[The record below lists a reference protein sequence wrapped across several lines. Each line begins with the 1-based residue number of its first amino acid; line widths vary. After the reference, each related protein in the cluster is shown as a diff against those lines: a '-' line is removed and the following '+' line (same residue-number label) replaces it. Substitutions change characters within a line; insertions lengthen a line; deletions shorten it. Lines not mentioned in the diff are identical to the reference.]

1 MDFILVPGL
10 LFSKDG
16 YRLGFG
22 GGYYDRLLAKLSPD
36 VPRVG
41 ICFEEQV
48 VDFVPTGSYDESL
61 DAVVTDQNIYLFK
74 EF

>member
-1 MDFILVPGL
+1 
-10 LFSKDG
+10 
-16 YRLGFG
+16 
-22 GGYYDRLLAKLSPD
+22 